1 MAASFPST
9 ASVGELHQLLPL
21 SVIHRLPSL
30 PLLLQHQAFWP
41 RVTFSL
47 GILPSSKQVRSPQ
60 AHASSSGA
68 ATHTSASLSLPG
80 CSDQA
85 DLSYLPTHYLSWVTL
100 PTPTVVKNTEDKAST
115 SDFFSL
121 FSYIV
126 FLSSPF
132 LHLTSTYSFLPFF
145 LSFEVDE
152 GENKSQETMRTI
164 V

>member
-1 MAASFPST
+1 MRP
-9 ASVGELHQLLPL
+9 VLVQPL
-21 SVIHRLPSL
+21 T
-30 PLLLQHQAFWP
+30 PLLH
-41 RVTFSL
+41 
-47 GILPSSKQVRSPQ
+47 SPCQ
-60 AHASSSGA
+60 DAL
-68 ATHTSASLSLPG
+68 TRRTSA
-80 CSDQA
+80 
-85 DLSYLPTHYLSWVTL
+85 YLPTHYLSWATL

-121 FSYIV
+121 FSYIF